1 MMPGTALAIDHVS
14 RVAIPASR
22 TPSALSKVHAPIFA
36 RAQPQGVNMHSALR
50 VSVFSLVLFA
60 AAPAMAQLRAPTPPP
75 PGAAAS
81 PTQEAPAAAQAPG
94 GAPQQIDPLTREF
107 RDCIQKAQAAMQAK
121 NAEDL
126 ALIRNCLTGEVKR
139 QEARFSQHVSKLTI
153 ALAPEEKKKLDAA
166 NSAWR
171 RYRDAN
177 CAFYG
182 DPAGVPPLAVTN
194 AECTL
199 KFTVDRALELE
210 RLTLV
215 VAQREQAKA
224 AAPVDARK

>member
-1 MMPGTALAIDHVS
+1 
-14 RVAIPASR
+14 
-22 TPSALSKVHAPIFA
+22 
-36 RAQPQGVNMHSALR
+36 MHIALR
-50 VSVFSLVLFA
+50 FSIAALVLA
-60 AAPAMAQLRAPTPPP
+60 ATPAAAQLRAPAPPP
-75 PGAAAS
+75 PGAPAS
-81 PTQEAPAAAQAPG
+81 PSLEVPTATQAPG
-94 GAPQQIDPLTREF
+94 AAPQVDPLTREF

-126 ALIRNCLTGEVKR
+126 GLIRNCLTGEVKR
-139 QEARFSQHVSKLTI
+139 QEARFSQHVSKLAA

-166 NSAWR
+166 NSSWR

-182 DPAGVPPLAVTN
+182 DPAGSPPLAVTN

-199 KFTVDRALELE
+199 KFTVDRTLELE
-210 RLTLV
+210 RLTMV

-224 AAPVDARK
+224 ATTPPIDAKK

>member
-1 MMPGTALAIDHVS
+1 MRSLLRISILSLAVL
-14 RVAIPASR
+14 AA
-22 TPSALSKVHAPIFA
+22 TPVI
-36 RAQPQGVNMHSALR
+36 
-50 VSVFSLVLFA
+50 
-60 AAPAMAQLRAPTPPP
+60 AQLRAPAPPP
-75 PGAAAS
+75 PGAAAN
-81 PTQEAPAAAQAPG
+81 PPQEAPAAAQAPR
-94 GAPQQIDPLTREF
+94 GAPQVDPLSREF

-126 ALIRNCLTGEVKR
+126 GLIRNCLTGEVKR
-139 QEARFSQHVSKLTI
+139 QEARFSQHVSKLTT

-199 KFTVDRALELE
+199 KFTVDRTLELE
-210 RLTLV
+210 RLTMV

-224 AAPVDARK
+224 AAPADARK

>member
-1 MMPGTALAIDHVS
+1 MHTALRISIASLCVFIATPAI
-14 RVAIPASR
+14 
-22 TPSALSKVHAPIFA
+22 
-36 RAQPQGVNMHSALR
+36 
-50 VSVFSLVLFA
+50 
-60 AAPAMAQLRAPTPPP
+60 AQLRAPAPPP
-75 PGAAAS
+75 AGAPSSSSQEAAA
-81 PTQEAPAAAQAPG
+81 APAPN
-94 GAPQQIDPLTREF
+94 APQQVDPLTREF

-126 ALIRNCLTGEVKR
+126 GLIRNCLTGEVKR
-139 QEARFSQHVSKLTI
+139 QEARFSQHLSKLTA

-199 KFTVDRALELE
+199 KFTVDRTLELE
-210 RLTLV
+210 RLSLV

-224 AAPVDARK
+224 SAPADPKK